1 MTPVHLTGSYP
12 PRTCGIADYTAQLVT
27 SLGGGAVWTRNACA
41 VNPEAVGI
49 ADDFGPVGFATL
61 VRKLEAERPAL
72 VHLQYER
79 AIWDNNPDICL
90 KLPGVLKRLKTRLVT
105 TLHALD
111 GPAGWGKAH
120 RLALMPLLYGSEA
133 ICVCSQ
139 KQLSAVSKLPGLGQ
153 RVHLTPV
160 GNVIPVTGVRR
171 ERATGEPLRLL
182 YFGFLWQGRNVETLL
197 KALARIPEATLTLA
211 GAVKEPAYQAALE
224 KLACDLGVRER
235 VRFTGEL
242 APTQLSQLLADAD
255 LCLLPFGTGV
265 STGRTTFSAALAHGT
280 PIVTLHTPENLDPA
294 FVVGESFLSALVG
307 DEEGFTREVERA
319 AQDEAL
325 RKRLAEGARKLSARF
340 DWPTLASQVQ
350 ELYR

>member
-1 MTPVHLTGSYP
+1 MIVHLTGNYP

-27 SLGGGAVWTRNACA
+27 SLGEGTVWTRNACA
-41 VNPEAVGI
+41 IRPEAVGI
-49 ADDFGPVGFATL
+49 AEDFGPAGFAAL
-61 VRKLEAERPAL
+61 VHKLETERPAL

-79 AIWDNNPDICL
+79 AIWDNNPDICV
-90 KLPGVLKRLKTRLVT
+90 KLPSVLKRLKIRLVT

-111 GPAGWGKAH
+111 GPTGWGKAH
-120 RLALMPLLYGSEA
+120 RLSLMPLLYGSET

-139 KQLSAVSKLPGLGQ
+139 KQLSAISNLPGLGA

-160 GNVIPVTGVRR
+160 GNVIPVTGTHC
-171 ERATGEPLRLL
+171 ERLPGEPLRLL
-182 YFGFLWQGRNVETLL
+182 YFGFLWHGRNVETLIR
-197 KALARIPEATLTLA
+197 ALARIPNAALTLA
-211 GAVKEPAYQAALE
+211 GAVKEPEYQAALE

-242 APTQLSQLLADAD
+242 APDQLSQLLADAD

-280 PIVTLHTPENLDPA
+280 PIVTMHTPENLDPA
-294 FVVGESFLSALVG
+294 FVLGESFLSASVG
-307 DEEGFTREVERA
+307 DEEGFIREVERVA
-319 AQDEAL
+319 GNDAL
-325 RKRLAEGARKLSARF
+325 RKRLAAGATKLSARF
-340 DWPTLASQVQ
+340 DWPTLAAQVQ